1 MNDIHILHLHWRHL
15 YFFSMF
21 VFRPILNVFSRLMW
35 HRDLIWSFSERIT
48 RWLST
53 IYCSSTIF
61 SPSSLCLHSVQVC
74 WSVCLLLGQHQI
86 LISKSFIFL
95 PDQVSAPPFLA
106 LYSFFILF
114 FFSFIL
120 FLKVR
125 WLYCTFTFSH
135 THFRISLSKF
145 HENPVG
151 ILRGISLKGEMTSLG
166 YLFFPSVN

>member
-35 HRDLIWSFSERIT
+35 QRSNLIFFRTDNQVAKHHLLFQHYLFSQFPMSTLCSGLLIC
-48 RWLST
+48 LST
-53 IYCSSTIF
+53 SGPAPDFNKQKLHLPTWSGKC
-61 SPSSLCLHSVQVC
+61 PSLPGPLFFFY
-74 WSVCLLLGQHQI
+74 
-86 LISKSFIFL
+86 FI
-95 PDQVSAPPFLA
+95 
-106 LYSFFILF
+106 I